1 MERLVKFEVLG
12 QEYPLYTDAPEE
24 DIEEILNLV
33 RMQIESQ
40 SKSSKSV
47 LPANKV
53 AVLTSLNMAGKYVRM
68 KRDFERYKQEMTERV
83 ERLTSV
89 IKNSLPLD
97 NGLQAEISESKSNDK
112 LSQLEPEGYDRV

>member
-1 MERLVKFEVLG
+1 M
-12 QEYPLYTDAPEE
+12 YTDAPEE

-97 NGLQAEISESKSNDK
+97 NGLQAEISESNSNDK

>member
-97 NGLQAEISESKSNDK
+97 NGLQAEISENKSNDK

>member
-12 QEYPLYTDAPEE
+12 QEYPLYTDASEE

-33 RMQIESQ
+33 KMQIEDQ
-40 SKSSKSV
+40 SKSFKSV

-53 AVLTSLNMAGKYVRM
+53 AVLTSLNMAGKYVSL
-68 KRDFERYKQEMTERV
+68 KRDFEQYKKEMTERV

-89 IKNSLPLD
+89 IKSSLPHD
-97 NGLQAEISESKSNDK
+97 MDFQVRKSESEIADK
-112 LSQLEPEGYDRV
+112 LSHVDPERYDRV

>member
-24 DIEEILNLV
+24 DIEEILHLV
-33 RMQIESQ
+33 KMQIENS
-40 SKSSKSV
+40 SKSSKSL

-53 AVLTSLNMAGKYVRM
+53 AVLTSLNMAGKYVRL
-68 KRDFERYKQEMTERV
+68 KRDFEQYKQQTSELV

-89 IKNSLPLD
+89 IENSLPPERETQVVFSKK
-97 NGLQAEISESKSNDK
+97 NEKETESRLAQND
-112 LSQLEPEGYDRV
+112 

>member
-24 DIEEILNLV
+24 DIEEILHLV
-33 RMQIESQ
+33 RMQIENN
-40 SKSSKSV
+40 SKSSKSL

-53 AVLTSLNMAGKYVRM
+53 AVLTSLNMAGKYVRL
-68 KRDFERYKQEMTERV
+68 KRDFEQYKQQMSELV

-89 IKNSLPLD
+89 IEDSLPPDSNTQSDLSKT
-97 NGLQAEISESKSNDK
+97 AENENESRLAQND
-112 LSQLEPEGYDRV
+112 

>member
-112 LSQLEPEGYDRV
+112 LSHLEPEGYDRV

>member
-1 MERLVKFEVLG
+1 MEQLVKFEVLG

-97 NGLQAEISESKSNDK
+97 NGLQAEISESNSNNK

>member
-24 DIEEILNLV
+24 DIEEILHLV
-33 RMQIESQ
+33 KVQIENQ
-40 SKSSKSV
+40 SKSTKSL

-68 KRDFERYKQEMTERV
+68 KRDFEQYKEQMSV
-83 ERLTSV
+83 LVGRLTSV
-89 IKNSLPLD
+89 IENSLPPESEIQTEYTEKG
-97 NGLQAEISESKSNDK
+97 NIENESGLVQND
-112 LSQLEPEGYDRV
+112 

>member
-1 MERLVKFEVLG
+1 VERLVKFEVLG
-12 QEYPLYTDAPEE
+12 QEYPLYTDVPEE

>member
-33 RMQIESQ
+33 KMQIESQ

-53 AVLTSLNMAGKYVRM
+53 AVLTSLNMAGKYVRL
-68 KRDFERYKQEMTERV
+68 KRDFEQYKQEMTARV
-83 ERLTSV
+83 ERLTSE

-97 NGLQAEISESKSNDK
+97 IELQA
-112 LSQLEPEGYDRV
+112 DRNITETEEQTFSD